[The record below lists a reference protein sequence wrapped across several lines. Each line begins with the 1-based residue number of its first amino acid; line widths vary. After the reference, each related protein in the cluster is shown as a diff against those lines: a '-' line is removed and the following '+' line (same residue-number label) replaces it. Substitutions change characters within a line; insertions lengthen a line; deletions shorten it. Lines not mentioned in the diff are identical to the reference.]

1 MRITLFICFMFS
13 FTSIF
18 SQNTQISPG
27 VLWNDIDGEQI
38 NAHGGCVVYEK
49 GTYYWFGEDRTG
61 FKSNGVSCY
70 QMVQRAFLTTP
81 IKNDIRDYCL
91 QNINLKKLIHS
102 LDNSV
107 IK

>member
-1 MRITLFICFMFS
+1 MY
-13 FTSIF
+13 SIKY
-18 SQNTQISPG
+18 QYNM
-27 VLWNDIDGEQI
+27 
-38 NAHGGCVVYEK
+38 
-49 GTYYWFGEDRTG
+49 
-61 FKSNGVSCY
+61 SCY

>member
-49 GTYYWFGEDRTG
+49 GIYFWFG
-61 FKSNGVSCY
+61 
-70 QMVQRAFLTTP
+70 
-81 IKNDIRDYCL
+81 
-91 QNINLKKLIHS
+91 
-102 LDNSV
+102 
-107 IK
+107 

>member
-61 FKSNGVSCY
+61 FKSNGVKF
-70 QMVQRAFLTTP
+70 V
-81 IKNDIRDYCL
+81 
-91 QNINLKKLIHS
+91 INLKTYTTGNGW
-102 LDNSV
+102 DCR
-107 IK
+107 

>member
-49 GTYYWFGEDRTG
+49 ELIIGLE
-61 FKSNGVSCY
+61 KI
-70 QMVQRAFLTTP
+70 VQVLN
-81 IKNDIRDYCL
+81 KWG
-91 QNINLKKLIHS
+91 KLLSI
-102 LDNSV
+102 
-107 IK
+107 